1 MAVHS
6 RFLVCHLSSYA
17 EQYQFQL
24 ADNLLWESVLSFHL
38 ATHMLWRNFIAQQAI
53 HHGLVS
59 CPLALEGSL
68 SCSSAWLQWPKYS
81 LTGPSRAC
89 MMKRNYQ
96 NKDEDCHLLSPWT
109 VPWQPSLQA
118 HVLVLDFF
126 FLLFLFYF
134 ILFYN
139 HTWHSLTIQLHGTYL
154 QQDYKIY
161 LRYSFTTYLF
171 ATYLH

>member
-17 EQYQFQL
+17 KQYQFQL
-24 ADNLLWESVLSFHL
+24 ADNLLWESVPSFHL

-59 CPLALEGSL
+59 CPLALKGSL
-68 SCSSAWLQWPKYS
+68 SCSSAWLQWPKYYP

-89 MMKRNYQ
+89 MMKKNYQ

-118 HVLVLDFF
+118 HVLVLD
-126 FLLFLFYF
+126 LASPCKLETGTQNGWPNPHGSKLYF
-134 ILFYN
+134 HAWRVSKACIV
-139 HTWHSLTIQLHGTYL
+139 
-154 QQDYKIY
+154 
-161 LRYSFTTYLF
+161 
-171 ATYLH
+171 

>member
-17 EQYQFQL
+17 KQYQFQL

-59 CPLALEGSL
+59 CPLALKGSL
-68 SCSSAWLQWPKYS
+68 SCSSAWLQWPKYYPP
-81 LTGPSRAC
+81 TGPSRAC
-89 MMKRNYQ
+89 MMKKNYQ

-118 HVLVLDFF
+118 HVLVLD
-126 FLLFLFYF
+126 LASPCKLETGTQNGWPNPHGSKLYF
-134 ILFYN
+134 HAWRVSKSCIV
-139 HTWHSLTIQLHGTYL
+139 
-154 QQDYKIY
+154 
-161 LRYSFTTYLF
+161 
-171 ATYLH
+171 